1 MSAVNDHR
9 RLVDLTVADAKHI
22 LVYATALVLAVALF
36 VYLVSDV
43 AVALLL
49 GAVAGVYLLPVQQW
63 LESRLRT
70 RSESALVTIGL
81 IVVPLASVAGYTWY
95 ELSGYSDYVANEQGN
110 IINSISSALARY
122 FPVEREGARYGLV
135 SAFDEAV
142 TRAAAAV
149 QELRK
154 RSALLLAS
162 TSLFFFTMFYVLTQR
177 VRIEAYIKLRVPGEY
192 LPLYEKL
199 SENVGG
205 ALRGALRA
213 VFFDQLIK
221 ASVIFVLNVVFGVP
235 LAIVLA
241 VVTFLIG
248 FFPLLGE
255 WAIYIP
261 VVIYLFVFANSPVS
275 AGIYLAIG
283 LALTA
288 SSSLFIRPKLAAA
301 GARHFGF
308 YWMLLALV
316 SGVYTFGIPGIV
328 LGPAILGFIKAVAD
342 TLFGDVKFENS
353 LLKEELTTEESG
365 APTIA
370 ELPTEVAE
378 VVEAER

>member
-9 RLVDLTVADAKHI
+9 RIVDLTVADAKHI

-49 GAVAGVYLLPVQQW
+49 GTVAGVYLLPVQQW
-63 LESRLRT
+63 LEDRLHT
-70 RSESALVTIGL
+70 RSESALITIGL

-110 IINSISSALARY
+110 IINSISAALARY
-122 FPVEREGARYGLV
+122 FPVEREGARYGLET
-135 SAFDEAV
+135 AFAEAV
-142 TRAAAAV
+142 TRSAAAV

-177 VRIEAYIKLRVPGEY
+177 VRIAAYIKLRIPGEY

-221 ASVIFVLNVVFGVP
+221 ASVIFVLNVAFGVP

-261 VVIYLFVFANSPVS
+261 VVIYLFVFADSPVS
-275 AGIYLAIG
+275 
-283 LALTA
+283 
-288 SSSLFIRPKLAAA
+288 S
-301 GARHFGF
+301 
-308 YWMLLALV
+308 
-316 SGVYTFGIPGIV
+316 
-328 LGPAILGFIKAVAD
+328 
-342 TLFGDVKFENS
+342 TL
-353 LLKEELTTEESG
+353 
-365 APTIA
+365 
-370 ELPTEVAE
+370 
-378 VVEAER
+378 R

>member
-9 RLVDLTVADAKHI
+9 RLVDLTLADAKHI
-22 LVYATALVLAVALF
+22 LVYATALVLAIALF

-49 GAVAGVYLLPVQQW
+49 GTVAGVYLLPVQQW
-63 LESRLRT
+63 LEKRLHT
-70 RSESALVTIGL
+70 RGESALITIGL
-81 IVVPLASVAGYTWY
+81 IVVPLALVAGYTWY
-95 ELSGYSDYVANEQGN
+95 ELSGYSDYVASEQGN
-110 IINSISSALARY
+110 IINSISATLARY
-122 FPVEREGARYGLV
+122 FPVEREGARYGLET
-135 SAFDEAV
+135 AFAEAV
-142 TRAAAAV
+142 TRSAAAV
-149 QELRK
+149 QELRR

-177 VRIEAYIKLRVPGEY
+177 VRIEAYIKLRIPGEY

-199 SENVGG
+199 SLNVGG

-221 ASVIFVLNVVFGVP
+221 AFVIFVLNLVFGVP
-235 LAIVLA
+235 LALVLA

-261 VVIYLFVFANSPVS
+261 VAIYLFVFADSPVS

-283 LALTA
+283 LTLTA

-301 GARHFGF
+301 GARHFSF

-316 SGVYTFGIPGIV
+316 AGVYTFGIPGIV

-342 TLFGDVKFENS
+342 TLFADVRFETS
-353 LLKEELTTEESG
+353 LLKEELTTQESG

-370 ELPTEVAE
+370 ELPAEVAE